1 MQTYD
6 VFQFNIT
13 PNDDTSREIVIALL
27 AAAGFDSFQET
38 DKGCDAY
45 IPQGQMTQE
54 KMDNLLK
61 EFQLPDI
68 TLSYS
73 IHTLENRDWNEQWE
87 QEGFQPIVIEGL
99 CAIHKPEQ
107 QVAPQPYDILINPRM
122 AFGSGTHETTA
133 QLVESLLHQDL
144 TGQKCLDMGCGT
156 GILAIC
162 MAKAKAAHVTA
173 IDIDEFSVENAREN
187 LRLNHVENVEV
198 LHGDASAINGQYDLI
213 VANIHKNIICADM
226 TTYVQ
231 HLNDGGILLVSGFFT
246 DDVPDVHRAGE
257 QNGLR
262 LVHEQS
268 KDSWAVLQFAHEF

>member
-6 VFQFNIT
+6 VFSFQIT
-13 PNDDTSREIVIALL
+13 PNDDTSRESAIALL

-38 DKGCDAY
+38 DTGFEAY
-45 IPQGQMTQE
+45 IPQGKMTKE
-54 KMDNLLK
+54 GMDCLLD

-87 QEGFQPIVIEGL
+87 QEGFQPIVIPGL
-99 CAIHKPEQ
+99 CCIHKPEQ
-107 QVAPQPYDILINPRM
+107 KVDSQPFDILINPRM
-122 AFGSGTHETTA
+122 AFGSGTHETTS
-133 QLVESLLHQDL
+133 QLVEALLGQDL
-144 TGQKCLDMGCGT
+144 KGIKCLDMGCGT

-162 MAKAKAAHVTA
+162 MAKAGANHVTA
-173 IDIDEFSVENAREN
+173 IDIDEQSVENAREN
-187 LRLNHVENVEV
+187 LRLNHVENAEV
-198 LHGDASAINGQYDLI
+198 LHGDASAIQGEYDLI

-231 HLNDGGILLVSGFFT
+231 HLNDGGTLLVSGFFT

-268 KDSWAVLQFAHEF
+268 KDSWAVLQFAHVS

>member
-13 PNDDTSREIVIALL
+13 PNDDTSREIVMALL

-38 DKGCDAY
+38 DAGCDAY
-45 IPQGQMTQE
+45 IPQGEMTQG
-54 KMDNLLK
+54 KMDDLLK

-68 TLSYS
+68 ALSYS

-99 CAIHKPEQ
+99 CVIHKPEQ
-107 QVAPQPYDILINPRM
+107 QVAPQPNDILINPRM
-122 AFGSGTHETTA
+122 AFGSGTHDTTA

-144 TGQKCLDMGCGT
+144 TGQNCLDMGCGT

-187 LRLNHVENVEV
+187 CQLNGITNIEI
-198 LHGDASAINGQYDLI
+198 LHGDASAIQGEYDLI
-213 VANIHKNIICADM
+213 VANIHKNIICADAP
-226 TTYVQ
+226 TYVQ
-231 HLNDGGILLVSGFFT
+231 HLAQGGTLLVSGFYKE
-246 DDVPDVHRAGE
+246 DMPDMCRAIENCGLVFCGG
-257 QNGLR
+257 QTRNGWAM
-262 LVHEQS
+262 LVFG
-268 KDSWAVLQFAHEF
+268 KD